1 MTGMFRA
8 CLIGAG
14 LALMSPL
21 AVAESA
27 VDGMD
32 KARQGDF
39 GGAYDILS
47 PMAKQGDALAQ
58 FNLALLYHSGMGV
71 SRDEAEAVRLYIS
84 SAQKGHPMAQ
94 EYLAVAYAEGWFGL
108 AKDREQAE
116 FWAEKAA
123 AQ

>member
-8 CLIGAG
+8 CLISAG
-14 LALMSPL
+14 LALISPF
-21 AVAESA
+21 AVAEST

-47 PMAKQGDALAQ
+47 PMAKQGDPHAQ

-71 SRDEAEAVRLYIS
+71 SRDEVEAVRLYIS
-84 SAQKGHPMAQ
+84 SAQNGHPMAQ

-108 AKDREQAE
+108 AKDPGQAE
-116 FWAEKAA
+116 FWARKAA